1 MAGTIPFNA
10 PIDLKLNE
18 LQNALIQAL
27 ASPPAG
33 TAARIYYDSAQHA
46 HYGYNGTS
54 WYPFDATKAT
64 GIPNTALA
72 TNPLARANHTG
83 TQLAATIS
91 DLATTVQGYSLSS
104 FAVPTADLPIGSH
117 KLTGVLDP
125 TNPQDAATKNY
136 VDGAVQT
143 AAAGIDPKE
152 SCNAATTANITL
164 SGTQTIDGVSVVAG
178 NRVLVKDQTTAS
190 ANGIYLVSA
199 GAWTRTADASQGTL
213 TSGALTLIIA
223 GTTHA
228 GSQWYLNTSDPI
240 TVGTTSL
247 TWVQFSAGASYTFSN
262 GLLNTSGTV
271 TVKPD
276 TGILVSATGVAVDP
290 AVVTRKYSTTLATS
304 ATSYTVTHNLNT
316 QDVSVILR
324 NLSTNDIEY
333 ASFNVPTVNTVT
345 VTFSTAP
352 AANAYRVTVLG

>member
-1 MAGTIPFNA
+1 MAVEFPVNVPLNLTG
-10 PIDLKLNE
+10 NE
-18 LQNALIQAL
+18 LRNALLQNL
-27 ASPPAG
+27 AAAPTGVAG
-33 TAARIYYDSAQHA
+33 KIYYDTASGAA
-46 HYGYNGTS
+46 FVYNGTA
-54 WYPFDATKAT
+54 WVTTDATKAT
-64 GIPNTALA
+64 GIPISALA
-72 TNPLARANHTG
+72 VNPLARANHTG
-83 TQLAATIS
+83 TQLSSTIS
-91 DLATTVQGYSLSS
+91 DLSTTVQGYSLSS
-104 FAVPTADLPIGSH
+104 FAAPTADISMASH
-117 KLTGVLDP
+117 KLTNLTDP
-125 TNPQDAATKNY
+125 SSAQDAATKNY

-213 TSGALTLIIA
+213 TSGALTLILA

-228 GSQWYLNTSDPI
+228 GSQWYLNTADPI

-262 GLLNTSGTV
+262 GLLNTAGTI